1 MACDVN
7 IGMCADGS
15 KARKEIQKTQKS
27 AKGFGKDAKKSFGNI
42 AKAAGLAGGAMLALT
57 KTIQFIKGS
66 IRSVSEFEIAV
77 AKLDNVIR
85 ATGGAAGLTTS
96 EMLKMADE
104 LQALTAVS
112 NTAAIEAQGVL
123 ATFKN
128 IGRDVFPEALMAA
141 ADMSEMFGQ
150 DLRQSVVQLGKALN
164 DPITGLTALRRIGI
178 TFTEAQTET
187 IKTLQKS
194 GDLFGAQAILLKE
207 LQTEFGGAAHAARE
221 TFGGS
226 IKALGNN
233 FSDLQRQVGL
243 LITQEGGLG
252 DFIKVINEFLEVPEN
267 MRNIVRAFQ
276 ILGATTVVAFKSTV
290 FAIKL
295 SLDSVRILWEAVK
308 DLGNIFV
315 IALDPKNWKPGRMRA
330 ALKELEFGT
339 VEVITTIKNDV
350 IRLSEGIGDAFA
362 GALDPNLPGLVFE
375 PIKQGINGV
384 TDAFNENG
392 ESINNLTAEYTAGY
406 FPAMQSMSDLT
417 MMYTAMIRDNTLALS
432 ENNTAAVEAK
442 TVMQE
447 LGLTA
452 EFAGATFEQ
461 SWTSSLESAF
471 ATTDDLGTKMKNLMK
486 ELFASLLTAIGQQMA
501 VASAAYFLALQFG
514 KGAAAAAL
522 AGLAFTGAAFIRSL
536 QQGGVV
542 PGRGGG
548 DVTPALLEP
557 GEVVL
562 SKETVSRNQGMITAM
577 EGGMGGM
584 APIQIIIGGRL
595 IFDTINEG
603 IENSEITITQDDII
617 PV

>member
-27 AKGFGKDAKKSFGNI
+27 TKGFGKDAKKSFGNI

-66 IRSVSEFEIAV
+66 IRSVSEFEVAV
-77 AKLDNVIR
+77 KKLDNVIR
-85 ATGGAAGLTTS
+85 VTGGAAGFTTDEMIRMAEEMQSLTTIS
-96 EMLKMADE
+96 TSA
-104 LQALTAVS
+104 AV
-112 NTAAIEAQGVL
+112 EAQGIL
-123 ATFKN
+123 ATFTQ
-128 IGRDVFPEALMAA
+128 IGREVFPDALEAA

-150 DLRQSVVQLGKALN
+150 DLRQSVIQLGTALN
-164 DPITGLTALRRIGI
+164 DPIRGTGRLMRIGI
-178 TFTEAQTET
+178 SFTQQQRDMIEVLTET
-187 IKTLQKS
+187 
-194 GDLFGAQAILLKE
+194 GDVLGAQRVILEE
-207 LQTEFGGAAHAARE
+207 LQREFGGAARAARD

-226 IKALGNN
+226 IKTLQNN
-233 FSDLQRQVGL
+233 FSDLQRQIGG
-243 LITQEGGLG
+243 LITEEGGLG
-252 DFIKVINEFLEVPEN
+252 DFIKAINEFLEVPQN
-267 MRNIVRAFQ
+267 FRNIIRAFQ
-276 ILGATTVVAFKSTV
+276 IMGATAVVAFKSTI

-295 SLDSVRILWEAVK
+295 TLDSTRLLFSALTDIKSVLEI
-308 DLGNIFV
+308 IF
-315 IALDPKNWKPGRMRA
+315 DPANLKPGRMKA
-330 ALKELEFGT
+330 AFKDLPFST
-339 VEVITTIKNDV
+339 VEGFRTIKSD
-350 IRLSEGIGDAFA
+350 IIKLSGDIGDAFA
-362 GALDPNLPGLVFE
+362 GALDPNLPDQIIQPLRRSVVETGEAIGVASGQVDRLGISVGEWNRITQQSLILADGF
-375 PIKQGINGV
+375 QG
-384 TDAFNENG
+384 
-392 ESINNLTAEYTAGY
+392 SI
-406 FPAMQSMSDLT
+406 DLT
-417 MMYTAMIRDNTLALS
+417 TQLIEMNTEAMK
-432 ENNTAAVEAK
+432 ENK

-452 EFAGATFEQ
+452 EFAGTTFEQ

-501 VASAAYFLALQFG
+501 VASAAYFLNFQFG
-514 KGAAAAAL
+514 RGAAAAAL
-522 AGLAFTGAAFIRSL
+522 AGLAFTGAAAIRSL

-584 APIQIIIGGRL
+584 APMQIFIGGRL

-603 IENSEITITQDDII
+603 IENGDITITQEDII